1 MANNYRKNAKKADTT
16 KLFHNENNLRIITN
30 FKGGD
35 QMTKSTQNVLGK
47 VDWFQAVLHQVSYQ
61 TVFQDLL
68 KISLESVSIQAG
80 SLKHEEYDIVY
91 TCGFLK
97 YYTYHQPEKAKE
109 RGTLVLSGQAC
120 TTYEWIM
127 LSYNPKVNVFQE
139 LATRFYEYA
148 SQTAFTF
155 EIKRLDLALDD
166 YNEVPYFTV
175 EQLHNKVK
183 RKQFLSKGRSY
194 QLHDSEFNAKQRAKT
209 VSIGVRGSACM
220 FRAYDKAKEM
230 AKDFDGAKQ
239 EEILARAPQIR
250 LEVETRNDVAESLF
264 RTIAFLPQDQ
274 CVANLIRGFLQTELT
289 FYTDGSLKQVCR
301 WWQDYLKPSLV
312 PTITRQYQV
321 SSFDR
326 SLNWYEYG
334 GPMALTQALFFLH
347 HEGVGIDPSLLEIR
361 PNYEWT
367 PELSDRMIQYVS
379 EQQRPDLIP
388 LIQERTKKAS
398 VTSQ

>member
-16 KLFHNENNLRIITN
+16 KLFHNKNNLRTSAD

-35 QMTKSTQNVLGK
+35 KMTKSTQNVLGK

-127 LSYNPKVNVFQE
+127 LSYNAKANVFQE

-175 EQLHNKVK
+175 DQIHNKVK

-194 QLHDSEFNAKQRAKT
+194 QLHDSEFDAKQRAK
-209 VSIGVRGSACM
+209 A
-220 FRAYDKAKEM
+220 
-230 AKDFDGAKQ
+230 
-239 EEILARAPQIR
+239 
-250 LEVETRNDVAESLF
+250 
-264 RTIAFLPQDQ
+264 
-274 CVANLIRGFLQTELT
+274 
-289 FYTDGSLKQVCR
+289 
-301 WWQDYLKPSLV
+301 
-312 PTITRQYQV
+312 
-321 SSFDR
+321 
-326 SLNWYEYG
+326 
-334 GPMALTQALFFLH
+334 QALLK
-347 HEGVGIDPSLLEIR
+347 ETDS
-361 PNYEWT
+361 
-367 PELSDRMIQYVS
+367 S
-379 EQQRPDLIP
+379 
-388 LIQERTKKAS
+388 K
-398 VTSQ
+398 

>member
-1 MANNYRKNAKKADTT
+1 M
-16 KLFHNENNLRIITN
+16 
-30 FKGGD
+30 
-35 QMTKSTQNVLGK
+35 
-47 VDWFQAVLHQVSYQ
+47 HQVSYQ

-80 SLKHEEYDIVY
+80 SLKHEEYDTVY

-120 TTYEWIM
+120 TTYEWIL
-127 LSYNPKVNVFQE
+127 LSYNPKANVFQE

-175 EQLHNKVK
+175 EQLHNKLK
-183 RKQFLSKGRSY
+183 RKRFLSKGRSY
-194 QLHDSEFNAKQRAKT
+194 QLHDSEFDAKQRAKT

-230 AKDFDGAKQ
+230 AKDFDGVKQ

-250 LEVETRNDVAESLF
+250 LEVETRNDVADSLF

-274 CVANLIRGFLQTELT
+274 YIANLIRGFLQTELT